1 VNPAGGLAR
10 RAWLK
15 NQLRIKYP
23 DAALVFLDSGNYSDN
38 PTPEGEAKTVA
49 LLEGMGKLGYAAAG
63 VAERDLAFGYDDFVK
78 KARDVSFPF
87 VSTNFVRKGT
97 TEPVFKPYV
106 VVEAKRGGGKPPLR
120 VGVMSVVR
128 FNPSF
133 MKAGPSGSNVAIA
146 PPAEAVRRWV
156 EEVRKNSDVVVL
168 LSALSNYDTHDLA
181 RAVPGID
188 FVFGAYGG
196 AYSVIDEAEGNT
208 RIVFTGN
215 QGKRVGESRVFLDG
229 SKRILSNEN
238 YLYFLTGRFPDD
250 PEMLRWTQ
258 GVLAKMRPAVPGG
271 PAAAPAVGRGSGS

>member
-1 VNPAGGLAR
+1 MNPAGGLAR

-23 DAALVFLDSGNYSDN
+23 DAAMVILDSGNYSDN
-38 PTPEGEAKTVA
+38 PTPEGEAKTLA
-49 LLEGMGKLGYAAAG
+49 LLDGMGQLGYAAAG
-63 VAERDLAFGYDDFVK
+63 VAERDLAFGYDEFAK
-78 KARDVSFPF
+78 KARDVPFPF

-97 TEPVFKPYV
+97 TEPVFNPYV

-120 VGVMSVVR
+120 VGVMGVVR

-133 MKAGPSGSNVAIA
+133 LKAGPSGSNVAISS
-146 PPAEAVRRWV
+146 PAEAVRRWV
-156 EEVRKNSDVVVL
+156 AEVRKNSDVVVL
-168 LSALSNYDTHDLA
+168 LSALSNSDTHDLA

-196 AYSVIDEAEGNT
+196 VYSVVDEAEGNT
-208 RIVFTGN
+208 RIVYTGN
-215 QGKRVGESRVFLDG
+215 QGKRVGEIRVFLDE

-238 YLYFLTGRFPDD
+238 YLYFLTGRYPDD

-258 GVLAKMRPAVPGG
+258 GILAKIKPAAPGG
-271 PAAAPAVGRGSGS
+271 PAAAPAAGRGSGS